1 MNAVHLR
8 RLDPARNMQRFYRLD
23 VRPDLVGG
31 ILLMKEWGR
40 IGARGRMVAE
50 RCDNEA
56 LRRRLAATRRT
67 QEAARLRRL

>member
-8 RLDPARNMQRFYRLD
+8 RVDPARNMSRFYRLD
-23 VRPDLVGG
+23 VQPDLFGG

>member
-23 VRPDLVGG
+23 VRPDLFGG